1 MDRPPPC
8 APQRTAGC
16 HAICNRRRHPAEHA
30 RHRIAIA
37 IAIAKQKPT
46 AHMRDGQDIGRPIH
60 STAIFKHGFLVISI
74 LFKINSLSLT
84 ALNSQHPIRRRHAAE
99 HIFQQFNHSYI

>member
-37 IAIAKQKPT
+37 KQKPT
-46 AHMRDGQDIGRPIH
+46 AHTRDGQDIGRPIH
-60 STAIFKHGFLVISI
+60 STSIFKHGFLVISI
-74 LFKINSLSLT
+74 LLKINSLSLT
-84 ALNSQHPIRRRHAAE
+84 ALNSQHPI
-99 HIFQQFNHSYI
+99 